1 MIAEDIF
8 NKNTNND
15 DYDNECYDN
24 KCDNKYDNKYD
35 NKCDNPD
42 IVIKK
47 ENNKCISYDNYKQ
60 LNQNILLTKSGG
72 FIKFELFDDYT
83 DNEEIN
89 SNLHKYIKKIMNK
102 FTLSYK
108 NIMGNMEYIKRYS
121 IDLNKKR
128 LIIPRFAIY
137 NILSDYK
144 KYGLKNNCG
153 IHNMITEGNEPELKF
168 TWNGNLTSNQKIII
182 DYMNKYIYNENR
194 YNNGSSGCILNLEA
208 GQGKSYIAAN
218 LISKIQKKTAII
230 LHSSSI
236 LGQWKTLLNKLF
248 TNKIGSYYSK
258 EKTDGDIVLLII
270 NSALNEKFTYKDMN
284 NNEKELSSLDYFKQF
299 GFIIYDECHE
309 YCNKW
314 AGRVFKV
321 AQSKYVLGLSATPD
335 ENLKGF
341 DKLIQWELGPILVAN
356 QIAGFSI
363 QDTRFQANMNRIMYY
378 GPPDY
383 THIIKNEAIDVVSA
397 SSTITMLTYDPY
409 RIKIIID
416 CIKKCLDKKLYTF
429 VFADRKGYLEVIRK
443 ALIDSYKSNM
453 SNNMSNN
460 TMHTNTMPTNTMPT
474 NNMPNTMS
482 TNMPNTMSTNNMST
496 NNMSTNTMATNTM
509 ANNMYNNLNNG
520 IENKINNKINNI
532 SPENIN
538 EKLDILYDDNDYQRI
553 VGGANENVFKNAE
566 MNSKVIFT
574 TYQYMGTGKSIIKMN
589 GLIMITPRKTKLK
602 QYYNRIFRL
611 GSDANIKREIYM
623 IVDMKTLFAR
633 HWTYHKKYC
642 NEMEYNIKEEKI
654 QYTNVQPIKMKPEWS
669 DLLKSNGKINKNGGD
684 DNDNDNDDNNHNDD
698 NDTTTTTNTTTTTTT
713 TTTTKIK
720 NIKEKINVSINFD
733 DEINKSYKKKN
744 NIKKLNQSK
753 LISQSSQ
760 SLSKYNDLYELM
772 LNNCKQ

>member
-8 NKNTNND
+8 NKNTNNN

-24 KCDNKYDNKYD
+24 KCDNKCDNKY
-35 NKCDNPD
+35 DNPD

-72 FIKFELFDDYT
+72 FIKFELFDDYNDT
-83 DNEEIN
+83 GEIN

-137 NILSDYK
+137 NILSECK

-182 DYMNKYIYNENR
+182 DHMNKYIYNENR

-341 DKLIQWELGPILVAN
+341 DKLIQWELGPILIAN

-443 ALIDSYKSNM
+443 SLIDSYKSDM
-453 SNNMSNN
+453 AN
-460 TMHTNTMPTNTMPT
+460 TMST

-482 TNMPNTMSTNNMST
+482 TNTMST
-496 NNMSTNTMATNTM
+496 
-509 ANNMYNNLNNG
+509 NMYNNLNNG

-654 QYTNVQPIKMKPEWS
+654 QYTNVKPIKMKPDWS
-669 DLLKSNGKINKNGGD
+669 NLLKSNGKINNNG
-684 DNDNDNDDNNHNDD
+684 DNDDNDNDDNDGNNDGNNDDND
-698 NDTTTTTNTTTTTTT
+698 NDTTTTTNTTTN